1 MTKFAAPEADDDEPT
16 ASTATTR
23 FLDTTDA
30 ERIEYLYSIPDD
42 NEPLDEDFA
51 DEWQRAVTKAA
62 TTKGWL
68 VLDAD
73 ELAKALASDEYG
85 APPGLMRCL
94 DVRFRPAAAL
104 TKAAETA
111 RRRRQGRPVA
121 AVVSYLSEWRV
132 AARGV
137 YVVADAAL
145 DAALDAFV
153 DYVSSL
159 RGAERC
165 FALRSTHVDDE
176 LRVDAAP
183 ASLAAACARAALATK
198 PPASLALARCARCVR
213 TRRALLCRGVIKG
226 VASVDDAADL
236 ERLEEGTVR
245 VRGVVTP
252 SDAAAVALR
261 AALLR
266 SALALRHAEAREAAA
281 LRACRGA
288 KTVFNARRWKL
299 LRDDVRKRRTI
310 HAQHLEAP
318 HDALCGLWD
327 DGETVQAMTL
337 AADALK
343 QARLDGVS
351 VEEVEAASEALQTE
365 HAEVAAVDDALRE
378 AFVSPE
384 DADLERELEALLVPP
399 APELPDFPSVP
410 VEELSLAGLS
420 LAEPPA
426 PASPPVAPAR
436 TPVPA

>member
-1 MTKFAAPEADDDEPT
+1 MTAFTAPADDDEPT
-16 ASTATTR
+16 ATSATTP
-23 FLDTTDA
+23 FLDTTDG
-30 ERIEYLYSIPDD
+30 ERIEYLYSIPD
-42 NEPLDEDFA
+42 ETEKLDEDFA
-51 DEWQRAVTKAA
+51 DDWARAVTKAA

-94 DVRFRPAAAL
+94 EARFRPAASI
-104 TKAAETA
+104 TRVAETA

-121 AVVSYLSEWRV
+121 AVVSYLQAWRV

-165 FALRSTHVDDE
+165 FALQSFNIDDE

-183 ASLAAACARAALATK
+183 ASFAAACARAALATK

-213 TRRALLCRGVIKG
+213 TRRALLCRGIIKG

-236 ERLEEGTVR
+236 ETLGEGTVR
-245 VRGVVTP
+245 IRGAVTP

-261 AALLR
+261 AALLK
-266 SALALRHAEAREAAA
+266 SALALKHAEAREASA
-281 LRACRGA
+281 LQACRGA
-288 KTVFNARRWKL
+288 KTVFNARRWKMI
-299 LRDDVRKRRTI
+299 RDDVRKRRAI
-310 HAQHLEAP
+310 HDQHLEAP

-343 QARLDGVS
+343 QARLDGVT
-351 VEEVEAASEALQTE
+351 VADVEAASEALQTE
-365 HAEVAAVDDALRE
+365 TLEVAAVDDALKE

-384 DADLERELEALLVPP
+384 DADLERELEALLDPP